1 MEVVAY
7 TEVTNDDETTSYYNA
22 IFTFSNNLFAI
33 FHKVQLFDNNWQ
45 QECNKLSCV
54 FCVLVLQI
62 LGLCIAHEQ

>member
-33 FHKVQLFDNNWQ
+33 FHKVQLFDNN
-45 QECNKLSCV
+45 
-54 FCVLVLQI
+54 
-62 LGLCIAHEQ
+62 